1 VLPDVAVIVVVP
13 VVVRVAVPELELAKL
28 ATAVFDEVQV
38 GLMVAPLLV
47 AVNRTDPSDRL
58 AVAVVLV
65 CAVQPEHVIVM
76 AFDCE
81 LTVKVVTPLTPLSLA
96 VMFVDPKVV
105 PAVASPELL
114 MVAMLVD
121 DEVQVTEEV
130 TFCWLLS
137 PKVPV
142 AVNC

>member
-1 VLPDVAVIVVVP
+1 MLPDVAVIVVVP
-13 VVVRVAVPELELAKL
+13 VVARVAVPELELAKF

-47 AVNRTDPSDRL
+47 AVNKTDPIDKL

-65 CAVQPEHVIVM
+65 CAVQPEHVIVIE
-76 AFDCE
+76 FDWE
-81 LTVKVVTPLTPLSLA
+81 LTVRVVTALTPLSLA
-96 VMFVDPKVV
+96 VMFVVPKVV
-105 PAVASPELL
+105 PAVARPELL

-121 DEVQVTEEV
+121 DDVQITEEV
-130 TFCWLLS
+130 TFCWLLL